1 MASEQQKKQKQQQ
14 WPLNFF
20 LFVKQLIQKTK
31 KNFRKKTYLVD
42 FFYFGANQEANFC
55 WKQTLK
61 KKPTELSLHDHLL
74 LQK

>member
-31 KNFRKKTYLVD
+31 KKLSQKNVSRR
-42 FFYFGANQEANFC
+42 FFLFWSEPRSEFLLKANV
-55 WKQTLK
+55 
-61 KKPTELSLHDHLL
+61 
-74 LQK
+74 

>member
-31 KNFRKKTYLVD
+31 KKLSQKNVSRRFFFILERTKKRIFV
-42 FFYFGANQEANFC
+42 ES
-55 WKQTLK
+55 KR
-61 KKPTELSLHDHLL
+61 
-74 LQK
+74 